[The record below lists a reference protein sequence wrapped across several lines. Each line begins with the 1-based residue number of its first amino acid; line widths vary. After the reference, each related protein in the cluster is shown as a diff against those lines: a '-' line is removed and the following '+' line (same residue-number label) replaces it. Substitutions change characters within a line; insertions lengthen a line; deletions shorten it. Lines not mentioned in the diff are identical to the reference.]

1 MKLDLE
7 IDGRMRTVE
16 LEPGEENGHYRV
28 VLDGEPLEVE
38 ARLLRP
44 GVLSLVV
51 AGRSYRVMREDDA
64 SAGNGGGSA
73 VIFAGGR
80 FPYHLE
86 DPRSLKA
93 RRAHGGGS
101 DGPRTIKASMPGRVV
116 RVLAARGEEVEA
128 HQGVVVIEAMK
139 MQNELKSPKAGRVAE
154 IRVAA
159 GDTVSAGDVLAVIE

>member
-7 IDGRMRTVE
+7 IDGRVRTVE
-16 LEPGEENGHYRV
+16 LERGETDGQYRV
-28 VLDGEPLEVE
+28 TLDGDPLDVQ

-44 GVLSLVV
+44 GLLSLVV
-51 AGRSYRVMREDDA
+51 AGRSYRVVREDDA
-64 SAGNGGGSA
+64 PAGNGGGAS
-73 VIFAGGR
+73 VVFSGGQ
-80 FPYHLE
+80 FSYHVE

-101 DGPRTIKASMPGRVV
+101 DGPRVIKASMPGRVV
-116 RVLAARGEEVEA
+116 RILAARDQEVEE

-139 MQNELKSPKAGRVAE
+139 MQNELKSPKAGKVAE
-154 IRVAA
+154 MRVAA